1 MTQAR
6 YPRFN
11 RLVHE
16 LSQMLYVFGINLLA
30 LAQLHECDA
39 IIDCNGKHKRNLNRI
54 VVFSCCTQP

>member
-11 RLVHE
+11 RLVHD
-16 LSQMLYVFGINLLA
+16 LTQMLYVFGVNLLA

-39 IIDCNGKHKRNLNRI
+39 IIDWNGKHKRNLNRI
-54 VVFSCCTQP
+54 VVFSCT